1 MIVGQAAWR
10 PATLHGHTGVARAM
24 SSMWVFGRITSDER
38 GWPAV
43 LLAPLLLR
51 DDSPDSEVLLDVV
64 LVLIYNLLSD
74 PSTECRA
81 YEIPPAGFCFRS
93 DPL

>member
-74 PSTECRA
+74 PSTECRT

-93 DPL
+93 NPL